1 MRKTLKRSVCLIL
14 SLLLVALAA
23 IAAAE
28 EKDEVQTWL
37 ANMYFTG
44 MGVEQSKDRA
54 MELYRLAAELGSEE
68 ARQQLEIYDK

>member
-37 ANMYFTG
+37 
-44 MGVEQSKDRA
+44 
-54 MELYRLAAELGSEE
+54 ELAREL
-68 ARQQLEIYDK
+68 L